1 MDALTILIF
10 TIVYLG
16 MILGGL
22 PGLAL
27 DRTGVVLVGTIALIA
42 LGRVDVS
49 QIWAAVDPA
58 TMMLLFGLMVVS
70 AQFRVS
76 GSYARLTRAMALVHV
91 PAYLFMPVVWVGG
104 GMA

>member
-1 MDALTILIF
+1 MDALTIL
-10 TIVYLG
+10 TLTLVYLG

-27 DRTGVVLVGTIALIA
+27 DRTGVAPVGAIALIA

-49 QIWAAVDPA
+49 QAWAAVDPA
-58 TMMLLFGLMVVS
+58 TMVLPSGLMVVS
-70 AQFRVS
+70 AQFRLS

-91 PAYLFMPVVWVGG
+91 PAYLFLPVVWVGG
-104 GMA
+104 MA